1 MLMPS
6 GKLLVFY
13 GVNHV
18 HKTNNA
24 RKLVEL
30 IKQNGNKA
38 ELVEYPN
45 YSLAPSGF
53 YIDQALR
60 AKLKLREEELQIW
73 FALNRFQYQPVL
85 EKKLSEGTHVIAK
98 DYIGTAIAWAM
109 AKGVEK
115 DWVEKLNSV
124 VLKEDAAILLDSKL
138 FLGGSAERTYGDY
151 ALIERVRRNLLELA
165 KERGWIVI
173 DSNRGEQDVF
183 ADVVKA
189 AESLKI
195 IS

>member
-1 MLMPS
+1 MPS
-6 GKLLVFY
+6 GKLLVIY

-24 RKLVEL
+24 RKLAEL
-30 IKQNGNKA
+30 IKQRGKKA
-38 ELVEYPN
+38 DFIEYPN

-138 FLGGSAERTYGDY
+138 FLGSSNERTYGDY
-151 ALIERVRRNLLELA
+151 ALVERVRRNLLELA

-173 DSNRGEQDVF
+173 DSNRGEQEVF
-183 ADVVKA
+183 ADVVRA
-189 AESLKI
+189 AENI
-195 IS
+195 GIS